1 MFKASEL
8 VAFVL
13 AMLGMPYWYGT
24 CVYRCTESTLK
35 SKTKQYPEHYASGR
49 MPRYRSDIAKRKICM
64 DCVGM
69 IKGFFWTNGGKDV
82 IRYINGEVDAYKNKY
97 ASNGCPDKSANGMLE
112 YCQKQGCKWG
122 TIGSIPDVPGILVFF
137 PGHVGVYIGNGY
149 VVEARGFAYGVV
161 KTKLSARG
169 WKHWAYLPDHLIA
182 YDGVEADSGGSD
194 AGVVNPPQDDQTAV
208 CGAVMTWQKAAIADG
223 FKFPKFGADG
233 EWGAECEAVARQAIV
248 KKRTTYKYPNLT
260 KIVQAAVGVT
270 VDGKC
275 GSDTDRA
282 IKAYQ
287 QKHGLL
293 ADGIV
298 GLNTWNV
305 ILKG

>member
-13 AMLGMPYWYGT
+13 SMMGMPYWYGT

-35 SKTKQYPEHYASGR
+35 SKTKQYPDHYASGR
-49 MPRYRSDIAKRKICM
+49 MPRYRSDITKRLVSM

-82 IRYINGEVDAYKNKY
+82 VRYINGEVDTFTNKY
-97 ASNGCPDKSANGMLE
+97 GSNGCPDKSANGMLE

-137 PGHVGVYIGNGY
+137 NGHVGVYIGDGY

-169 WKHWAYLPDHLIA
+169 WKHWAYLPDSLID
-182 YDGVEADSGGSD
+182 YQGGSD
-194 AGVVNPPQDDQTAV
+194 VVVEQPTQDVVKPVT
-208 CGAVMTWQKAAIADG
+208 GAVMAWQKAAIADG
-223 FKFPKFGADG
+223 FQFPKHGADG

-270 VDGKC
+270 IDGKC

-282 IKAYQ
+282 IEAYQ
-287 QKHGLL
+287 QKHGLE
-293 ADGIV
+293 ADGVV
-298 GLNTWNV
+298 GLNTWKKIV
-305 ILKG
+305 KG